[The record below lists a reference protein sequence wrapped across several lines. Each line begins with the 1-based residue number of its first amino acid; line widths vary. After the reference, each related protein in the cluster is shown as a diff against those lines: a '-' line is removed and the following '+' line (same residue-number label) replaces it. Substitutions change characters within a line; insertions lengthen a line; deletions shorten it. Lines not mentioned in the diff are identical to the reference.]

1 MELVPLC
8 IARFEV
14 DPPIQFGRTSTG
26 QRSQSDIRS
35 AIFEGERFRATLAG
49 TASDWLI
56 LAGDI
61 GTIDVRMALR
71 TDDGALVGLRYTGK
85 LDVSDPE
92 NRTSRVAATFE
103 TGDERYRWLS
113 RIQAVGKSLL
123 ERRGQEWT
131 VRYDFYELR

>member
-8 IARFEV
+8 NAKFEV
-14 DPPIQFGRTSTG
+14 DPPIQFGKTPTG

-49 TASDWLI
+49 SASDWLI
-56 LAGDI
+56 FAGDI

-71 TDDGALVGLRYTGK
+71 THDGALVGLRYTGK
-85 LDVSDPE
+85 LDVADPK
-92 NRTSRVAATFE
+92 NRASRVAATFE

-113 RIQAVGKSLL
+113 RIQAVGKSIL
-123 ERRGQEWT
+123 ERRGEEWT
-131 VRYDFYELR
+131 VRYDFWELR